1 MDKEQIEERRNKV
14 AAAFAEAEGA
24 LKLAER
30 VSGDVALPAVNQLRY
45 ALCHLLEDDFEAAI
59 RHCVRARYDAYEA
72 SIGYFLD
79 YIATF
84 FEQDYPVSL
93 LDRYLQ
99 NWKEYRT
106 VFIEA
111 RTVLCEIRKLRDA
124 DEDEFKCIEEVVTRL
139 AEVRDGI
146 DAAYIEMR
154 NAVHEQEEK
163 EREARQQEMQDRE
176 DAKAREDRRRYS
188 LSLWWTICGTI
199 LGALGILV
207 AFLK

>member
-1 MDKEQIEERRNKV
+1 MDNERPEDRRKEV
-14 AAAFAEAEGA
+14 AAAFADAEEA

-45 ALCHLLEDDFEAAI
+45 ALCHLLEDNLDAAV

-72 SIGYFLD
+72 TIGYFLD

-84 FEQDYPVSL
+84 FEQDYPISL
-93 LDRYLQ
+93 LNLHLPKWR
-99 NWKEYRT
+99 EYRET
-106 VFIEA
+106 FVESRA
-111 RTVLCEIRKLRDA
+111 VLCKIRKLRDA
-124 DEDEFKCIEEVVTRL
+124 DDAVFERIADVTARL
-139 AEVRDGI
+139 AEIRDGI
-146 DAAYIEMR
+146 DASYIEMR
-154 NAVHEQEEK
+154 NAVHAQAEQDCL
-163 EREARQQEMQDRE
+163 ARQQEMQDRE
-176 DAKAREDRRRYS
+176 DAKAREDRRRYT

>member
-14 AAAFAEAEGA
+14 AAALAEAEGA

-84 FEQDYPVSL
+84 FEQDYPVLEGISDCL
-93 LDRYLQ
+93 
-99 NWKEYRT
+99 YRSSDC
-106 VFIEA
+106 F
-111 RTVLCEIRKLRDA
+111 
-124 DEDEFKCIEEVVTRL
+124 
-139 AEVRDGI
+139 VRD
-146 DAAYIEMR
+146 
-154 NAVHEQEEK
+154 QEV
-163 EREARQQEMQDRE
+163 ARCR
-176 DAKAREDRRRYS
+176 
-188 LSLWWTICGTI
+188 
-199 LGALGILV
+199 
-207 AFLK
+207 

>member
-1 MDKEQIEERRNKV
+1 MDQERTEDKRNEV
-14 AAAFAEAEGA
+14 LSAFAEAEDA

-72 SIGYFLD
+72 AIGYFLD

-84 FEQDYPVSL
+84 FEQDYPVTL
-93 LDRYLQ
+93 LDRYLPK
-99 NWKEYRT
+99 WKEYRAT
-106 VFIEA
+106 FISS

-124 DEDEFKCIEEVVTRL
+124 DADVFKRITDVVVRL
-139 AEVRDGI
+139 AEMRDGI
-146 DAAYIEMR
+146 DASYIEMR
-154 NAVHEQEEK
+154 NAVHGQEEM
-163 EREARQQEMQDRE
+163 ELEARQQEMQDRE

-188 LSLWWTICGTI
+188 LSLWWTICGTV

>member
-1 MDKEQIEERRNKV
+1 MDKEQTEDKRREVV
-14 AAAFAEAEGA
+14 ASFAEAEDT

-45 ALCHLLEDDFEAAI
+45 ALCHLLENDLEAAI

-84 FEQDYPVSL
+84 FEQDYPKPL
-93 LDRYLQ
+93 LDRYLSK
-99 NWKEYRT
+99 WKEYRAT
-106 VFIEA
+106 FIDA
-111 RTVLCEIRKLRDA
+111 RAALCEIRKLRDA
-124 DEDEFKCIEEVVTRL
+124 DADVFKRVADAVVHL

-146 DAAYIEMR
+146 DAAYIEIR
-154 NAVHEQEEK
+154 NAVHEQAEK
-163 EREARQQEMQDRE
+163 DREARQQEMQDRE